1 MLAVRVEAERA
12 ALCRFGSR
20 RKAVKHDAGCAG
32 SES

>member
-20 RKAVKHDAGCAG
+20 RKAVILDAG